1 MSNKKVLSQA
11 TRGLNKAKAPSK
23 SRDIIYDPM
32 GQWAHPGQNT
42 RIPGGDITMQGV
54 PYPVWAQPNVGQPQ
68 MMQPGQEYNFP
79 EADYVDEYPQMKR
92 GGYMKGLVPMPK
104 PSNKGLASKAYS
116 RSLDATNRLF
126 TENYLFKKPKDKRR
140 KVFDPKAKYYAE
152 GGFIETELTDEE
164 IQAYKDGGYIV
175 EDISIPTLEYQ
186 KGGASSDDPWKKI
199 MRTTQKKIIESGKVK
214 KDNSD
219 WRRANDE
226 APNLNYQNTN
236 QNTTVKKLSP
246 EDKKRQENFNKNFG
260 VEGKDNYT
268 KLKDKVQENLKL
280 WAGERDNYGD
290 YDDGEW
296 KSAVEDLTTKE
307 MNKAFD
313 NKPDNQIAPK
323 MNKDAP
329 RETVAEYRK
338 AKQDW
343 DKKNFLEKI
352 GTSLGH
358 DLGILDRGNPYKE
371 FLPAP
376 VAGVP
381 QMADDISGMG
391 RSEFFTKGAQY
402 LMPKVKQAA
411 NYFFKEE
418 GGNIDN
424 NQMLELQEGGIYT
437 YAGRKDSKYK
447 KDSEGNWLISNKST
461 GNKFIPI
468 KDPTGERTVQ
478 LNKSAKSE
486 NSIDLS
492 NITPDRS
499 GSESTD
505 TQGYKL
511 LNKQLSEDKLNKQ
524 YQSRN
529 EKQAAVDSYVES
541 IKKQKPFGKDTKK
554 NKEYQDKAIS
564 DIRNKFIENP
574 DQAYSIAYNSLTND
588 SKHSV
593 KALPKGSVKTGPSAY
608 DILTNPFDAFKYSVM
623 TGDVSNM
630 PANYNKFKR
639 AGINPLDSQGG
650 NLVGDAL
657 NMGYNPID
665 MVDKVY
671 YHTKQGDGWSA
682 ALNAARALPM
692 LKGLSKTA
700 QGAKVL
706 SGLNSKVVQ
715 PLEKVL
721 NSPMPGL
728 VKATQKSSPL
738 LQKLAKNATIN
749 NALTGRALTS
759 AALQVPDLYDKGST
773 LAKDFNKNNAL
784 EFLETAADVGL
795 TTMPYTKIPGLSK
808 RIDTI
813 LDKSTNPYWF
823 SKAYWGA
830 ADPDKKFL
838 EYSTPI
844 AGGKVF
850 DAISLLK
857 TLPVGKRKG
866 GESNSMETE
875 LTDAEIEQ
883 LRKQGYVIELI

>member
-11 TRGLNKAKAPSK
+11 TKNLNKVKAPSK
-23 SRDIIYDPM
+23 PRDIIYDPM
-32 GQWAHPGQNT
+32 GQWAHPGQPT
-42 RIPGGDITMQGV
+42 RIPSGNITMQDV
-54 PYPVWAQPNVGQPQ
+54 PYPVMAYPNIGQA
-68 MMQPGQEYNFP
+68 MLMQPGQDYNFP
-79 EADYVDEYPQMKR
+79 EADYVDEYPQMRR
-92 GGYMKGLVPMPK
+92 GGLKK
-104 PSNKGLASKAYS
+104 NKTS
-116 RSLDATNRLF
+116 RSLMATNKLF
-126 TENYLFKKPKDKRR
+126 AKHDLFKKPKRNAI
-140 KVFDPKAKYYAE
+140 FDPNSPNFQD
-152 GGFIETELTDEE
+152 GGFIEAELSDDE
-164 IQAYKDGGYIV
+164 IQAYRDGGYIV

-186 KGGASSDDPWKKI
+186 KGGTSSNDPWKKI
-199 MRTTQKKIIESGKVK
+199 IKATEKKIVNSAKVK
-214 KDNSD
+214 QDNSN
-219 WRRANDE
+219 WRRANDD

-236 QNTTVKKLSP
+236 QKAAVKKLSP
-246 EDKKRQENFNKNFG
+246 EDKKEQENFDKNFK

-268 KLKDKVQENLKL
+268 KYKDKVQENLKL
-280 WAGERDNYGD
+280 WAGERDKYGD

-296 KSAVEDLTTKE
+296 ESAVEDLTTKE

-313 NKPDNQIAPK
+313 NKPDNQIASK

-329 RETVAEYRK
+329 RETVAEYRQ

-343 DKKNFLEKI
+343 DKKNFLEKM
-352 GTSLGH
+352 GTSLAY
-358 DLGILDRGNPYKE
+358 DLGIVDRGNPYKE

-376 VAGVP
+376 VAGTP
-381 QMADDISGMG
+381 RLAKDMTGMG
-391 RSEFFTKGAQY
+391 RSKAFVKGAQY
-402 LMPKVKQAA
+402 LMPKVKQVA

-418 GGNIDN
+418 GGSIPY
-424 NQMLELQEGGIYT
+424 LQNGGTYT

-447 KDSEGNWLISNKST
+447 KDDKGNWLISNAST
-461 GNKFIPI
+461 GNKFTPI
-468 KDPTGERTVQ
+468 KDPTGERTAQ
-478 LNKSAKSE
+478 LNKNAKSDI
-486 NSIDLS
+486 SIDLS
-492 NITPDRS
+492 NVSPNKVT
-499 GSESTD
+499 GESTD
-505 TQGYKL
+505 TQGYKI
-511 LNKQLSEDKLNKQ
+511 LNKQFSEDKLNKQ

-529 EKQAAVDSYVES
+529 EKQAAVDGYVES
-541 IKKQKPFGKDTKK
+541 IKKQKPFGKDSKK

-564 DIRNKFIENP
+564 DIRNMLIEDPNK
-574 DQAYSIAYNSLTND
+574 AYSIAYNSLTHN
-588 SKHSV
+588 KNNSV

-657 NMGYNPID
+657 NIGYNPID

-671 YHTKQGDGWSA
+671 YHTREGDGWSA
-682 ALNAARALPM
+682 ALNAARALPG
-692 LKGLSKTA
+692 LKSLSKTA

-749 NALTGRALTS
+749 NALKGRALTS
-759 AALQVPDLYDKGST
+759 TALQLPNLYDAGVKVTNDLKSGN
-773 LAKDFNKNNAL
+773 FNKENAL
-784 EFLETAADVGL
+784 NFLETAADVGL
-795 TTMPYTKIPGLSK
+795 TAIPYTKIPTWSK
-808 RIDTI
+808 RANDI
-813 LDKSTNPYWF
+813 LDRSTNPYWF

-830 ADPDKKFL
+830 ANPDKKFL

-844 AGGKVF
+844 AGGKLF
-850 DAISLLK
+850 DALTLLK
-857 TLPVGKRKG
+857 TLPVGKKNG
-866 GESNSMETE
+866 GEPNSMETE

>member
-1 MSNKKVLSQA
+1 MSNKKVLSKAVSQ
-11 TRGLNKAKAPSK
+11 LNKAKAPTN

-42 RIPGGDITMQGV
+42 RIPGNDITMQGV

-92 GGYMKGLVPMPK
+92 GGLKK
-104 PSNKGLASKAYS
+104 NKTS
-116 RSLDATNRLF
+116 RSLMATNKLF
-126 TENYLFKKPKDKRR
+126 AKNFLFAKPKKNAIY
-140 KVFDPKAKYYAE
+140 DPNSPNFEE

-246 EDKKRQENFNKNFG
+246 EDKKRQENFDKNFG
-260 VEGKDNYT
+260 VEGKDDYT
-268 KLKDKVQENLKL
+268 KYKDKVQENLKL
-280 WAGERDNYGD
+280 WAGERDKYGD

-296 KSAVEDLTTKE
+296 ESAVEDLTTKE

-313 NKPDNQIAPK
+313 NKPDNQIASK

-358 DLGILDRGNPYKE
+358 DLGIVDRGNPYDE

-376 VAGVP
+376 VAGTP
-381 QMADDISGMG
+381 QMAEDMPGMG
-391 RSEFFTKGAQY
+391 RSKAFVKGAQY
-402 LMPKVKQAA
+402 LMPKVKQVA

-418 GGNIDN
+418 GGSIPY
-424 NQMLELQEGGIYT
+424 LQNGGTYT

-447 KDSEGNWLISNKST
+447 KDDKGNWLISNAST

-468 KDPTGERTVQ
+468 KDPTGERTAQ

-492 NITPDRS
+492 NVTPDRS

-511 LNKQLSEDKLNKQ
+511 LNKQLSEEKLNKQ

-574 DQAYSIAYNSLTND
+574 NQAYTIAYNSLTND

-759 AALQVPDLYDKGST
+759 TALQVPDLYDKGST

-795 TTMPYTKIPGLSK
+795 TTIPYTKIPGLSK
-808 RIDTI
+808 RIDTM